1 MFSKSQLL
9 LPLLALP
16 YTLAAPTNRSIT
28 WLDCSQDLGFPAEC
42 GSLPV
47 PLDYTDE
54 ASGKT
59 LNLSMLKVKANKEP
73 VKGSIFINPGG
84 PGNDAQSFLTL
95 WGREMLVM
103 TGGHFNVI
111 GVDPRGT
118 GKTLPVECFATPLEE
133 LQAGLTLPPSIDAY
147 DTALGTT
154 FAITKVIADSC
165 YENMGEVGALM
176 GTAYTAR
183 DILQVVDALG
193 EDGLVRFWGQSYGTM
208 LGATLAAMFPD
219 RIDKL
224 VIDGVANLHD
234 YTDGWEYD
242 NLGVGELALQEFLE
256 ACIKAGEEACPL
268 ASKGSTADELFTI
281 INDLGEQVRR
291 EPITLGSNI
300 TTDVVTFSQ
309 ISSSLDS
316 SLRISLEYAPYL
328 AGYLNAILDRNATA
342 YHAFR
347 AFIVPDMPSPLSGV
361 QGTFGIRCSDTV
373 FRAHELADVEARADK
388 VLAGSR
394 LFGGGYGSGYMMCSQ
409 WRFNAKGRYEG
420 DFKAKTKN
428 PALIIGS
435 PFDLRTP
442 LKSAVNASASL
453 EGSVVLQHKGHGHCL
468 LYSPGQCG
476 IKAVQDYFT
485 NGTLPAPGTVC
496 EQDFDVF
503 SGKSISDSFGTST
516 QTSNGTSSTA

>member
-1 MFSKSQLL
+1 MFTKSQFLA
-9 LPLLALP
+9 PLLALP
-16 YTLAAPTNRSIT
+16 YTLAAPTNRSIS
-28 WLDCSQDLGFPAEC
+28 WVDCSQDVGVPAEC

-47 PLDYTDE
+47 PLDYMDE

-84 PGNDAQSFLTL
+84 PGNDAQSFLGL
-95 WGREMLVM
+95 FGREMLVM

-118 GKTLPVECFATPLEE
+118 GKTLPVNCFGTPLE
-133 LQAGLTLPPSIDAY
+133 LISAGLQLPPAIDAY

-154 FAITKVIADSC
+154 FAVSKVIADSC
-165 YENMGEVGALM
+165 YENLGEVGGLI

-193 EDGLVRFWGQSYGTM
+193 EDGMLRYWGQSYGTV

-219 RIDKL
+219 RIDRL
-224 VIDGVANLHD
+224 VIDGVANIHD

-242 NLGVGELALQEFLE
+242 NLGVGELALQEFLKS
-256 ACIKAGEEACPL
+256 CVKAGEEACPL
-268 ASKGSTADELFTI
+268 ASKGSSADELFAI
-281 INDLGEQVRR
+281 INDLAEQVRH
-291 EPITLGSNI
+291 EPIVLGSNV
-300 TTDVVTFSQ
+300 TTDIVGFAQ
-309 ISSSLDS
+309 ITGSLDI
-316 SLRISLEYAPYL
+316 SLRISVEYAPYL
-328 AGYLNAILDRNATA
+328 AGYLNAVLDRNATA
-342 YHAFR
+342 YHTYRSFL
-347 AFIVPDMPSPLSGV
+347 FPDNSSPSTGAEA
-361 QGTFGIRCSDTV
+361 TFAIRCSDSV
-373 FRAHELADVEARADK
+373 FRANELSDVEERAARLTA
-388 VLAGSR
+388 ASR
-394 LFGGGYGSGYMMCSQ
+394 LFGGGYGSSYMTCSQ
-409 WRFNAKGRYEG
+409 WRVNAKGRYEG

-435 PFDLRTP
+435 PYDLRTP

-453 EGSVVLQHKGHGHCL
+453 EGSVVLQHNGHGHCV
-468 LYSPGQCG
+468 LYSPGQCA

-503 SGKSISDSFGTST
+503 SGKGVRDSFGTSSKADNET
-516 QTSNGTSSTA
+516 STAA